1 MAIDESVRKDS
12 IERLSRMVTLLGFRA
27 DVGTEESE
35 DALILTLKT
44 EDAGRLIGRKGHCLQ
59 ALELLLDRML
69 RKQHGEGPTVQISID
84 GYRNPREPGA
94 DSRRGGRASNVDEE
108 RLRRLAEDTA
118 KEVKRWG
125 ETQKTGPL
133 SAAERRIVHMALR
146 ADHEVETESDAP
158 DQNGCKRV
166 IVRLAKRKDA

>member
-1 MAIDESVRKDS
+1 MAIDESIRKDS
-12 IERLSRMVTLLGFRA
+12 IERLSRMVSLLGFRA
-27 DVGTEESE
+27 EVGTEEAE

-84 GYRNPREPGA
+84 GYRNPREAGGE
-94 DSRRGGRASNVDEE
+94 SRRGGRSNVDEE
-108 RLRRLAEDTA
+108 RLRQLAEETA

-125 ETQKTGPL
+125 ETRKTGPL

-146 ADHEVETESDAP
+146 GDHEIETESDEP
-158 DQNGCKRV
+158 DQNGCKCV
-166 IVRLAKRKDA
+166 IVRLAKRKEA

>member
-1 MAIDESVRKDS
+1 MAIDESIRKDS
-12 IERLSRMVTLLGFRA
+12 IERLSRMVSLLGFRA
-27 DVGTEESE
+27 EVGTEEAE

-84 GYRNPREPGA
+84 GYRNPREAGGE
-94 DSRRGGRASNVDEE
+94 SRRSGRSTVDEE
-108 RLRRLAEDTA
+108 RLRQLAEETA

-133 SAAERRIVHMALR
+133 SAAE
-146 ADHEVETESDAP
+146 
-158 DQNGCKRV
+158 
-166 IVRLAKRKDA
+166 

>member
-1 MAIDESVRKDS
+1 MAIDESIRKDS
-12 IERLSRMVTLLGFRA
+12 IERLSRMVSLLGFRA
-27 DVGTEESE
+27 EVGTEEVD

-69 RKQHGEGPTVQISID
+69 RKQHGEGPAVQISID

-94 DSRRGGRASNVDEE
+94 DSRRGSRTNVDED

-133 SAAERRIVHMALR
+133 SAAERRIVHMTLR
-146 ADHEVETESDAP
+146 DDHDIETESDEP

-166 IVRLAKRKDA
+166 IVRLAKRPQA

>member
-1 MAIDESVRKDS
+1 MAIDESIRKDS
-12 IERLSRMVTLLGFRA
+12 IEHLSRMVSLLGFRA
-27 DVGTEESE
+27 EVGTEDAE

-69 RKQHGEGPTVQISID
+69 RKQHGEGASVQISID

-94 DSRRGGRASNVDEE
+94 ESRRSGRGTVDEE
-108 RLRRLAEDTA
+108 RLRTLAEETA

-146 ADHEVETESDAP
+146 GDHEIETESEEP
-158 DQNGCKRV
+158 DQNGCKCV
-166 IVRLAKRKDA
+166 IVRLAKRRVVL

>member
-1 MAIDESVRKDS
+1 MAIDESIRKDS
-12 IERLSRMVTLLGFRA
+12 IERLSRMVALLGFRA
-27 DVGTEESE
+27 EVGTEEAE

-84 GYRNPREPGA
+84 GYRNPRDPGA
-94 DSRRGGRASNVDEE
+94 DSGRASRGSADED
-108 RLRRLAEDTA
+108 RLRRLAEETA

-133 SAAERRIVHMALR
+133 SAAERRIVHMTLR
-146 ADHEVETESDAP
+146 DDHDIETESDEP
-158 DQNGCKRV
+158 DQNGCKCV
-166 IVRLAKRKDA
+166 IVRLAKRQEA